1 MASIKELLQIRKR
14 IKSKKPDFLR
24 QDHHKK
30 SRLKKKWRRP
40 KGLQSKV
47 RLKLHGR
54 LRKVSSGYRSPR
66 ETRCLHKN
74 GLNQKIVRSA
84 GDLESLDSKKDGI
97 VISSALGD
105 KKRIVI
111 IKKAKSS
118 GFDILNIRNPD
129 EFVKKIEDNIQ
140 AKKKSK
146 QEKKKKAEEK
156 KQKQLADKVK
166 EKKAEKSKDDKSK
179 TDEKGEKDAK
189 KKEKEKIL
197 TQRER

>member
-1 MASIKELLQIRKR
+1 M
-14 IKSKKPDFLR
+14 
-24 QDHHKK
+24 
-30 SRLKKKWRRP
+30 
-40 KGLQSKV
+40 
-47 RLKLHGR
+47 
-54 LRKVSSGYRSPR
+54 
-66 ETRCLHKN
+66 
-74 GLNQKIVRSA
+74 
-84 GDLESLDSKKDGI
+84 ESLDSKKDGI

-189 KKEKEKIL
+189 EKEKIL